1 MNITAY
7 AVIIYGI
14 LVFIGGL
21 IGYFQAR
28 SRASLIAGGVSGAVL
43 FAAGMSMLQ
52 GVVAASYLALLVAVA
67 LTALFGRRF
76 AAKRAFMPAGLM
88 LVLSLLM
95 AGLLVLRL
103 FGP

>member
-14 LVFIGGL
+14 LVLTGGL
-21 IGYFQAR
+21 IGYLQAK
-28 SRASLIAGGVSGAVL
+28 SRASLIAGGASGAILIVL
-43 FAAGMSMLQ
+43 GALMLR
-52 GVVAASYLALLVAVA
+52 GTVAASYGALLVAVA
-67 LTALFGRRF
+67 LTILFGGRF
-76 AAKRAFMPAGLM
+76 AKKKAFMPAGLM

-95 AGLLVLRL
+95 AGLLILRL